1 MKKLLLTLT
10 IAMLGLLVRQPG
22 NAQTPYLPP
31 FTTYSGTTV
40 NYVRTW
46 IATAPG
52 QTPAS
57 LQTGPVSDVKQ
68 TTDYYDAFGRP
79 QMSVRKQASPL
90 GNDMVTPHLYNSLG
104 NEQYRFLPFV
114 SNVAQSGD
122 VTNNGKF
129 KTDVYMQQEL
139 FYNSQLQNQPNEI
152 WQANGTGPLPAY
164 TYAYQETDYEASPL
178 NRVLDTYAP
187 GVSWVGTLGQTGGH
201 NNQTEALVNTAA
213 DNVQMWSINAA
224 QGSIPTSSGAYA
236 AGTLHKSIA
245 IDEQGHQVI
254 TYTDLYGQQI
264 LKKIQNTATADNGSG
279 SNHPGWLCTYSVYD
293 DNGNLRFVIPP
304 DMVAQIYGSWSISQ
318 TLADEL
324 CYRFEYDALNRK
336 VIEKDPGTPTG
347 SGGEVWMVYDV
358 RNRLVMRQDGNMR
371 AGLASQSGVSQWMVY
386 VYDALDRQVLTGTI
400 NSSNS
405 LSTMQ
410 QQVTAQTGSNSS
422 GTLSGAAPPTI
433 QGNLTLSLP
442 SMTGMWQAAQS
453 ITLAPGFS
461 ASSTFT
467 AQIVPQSATAVNN
480 TTVVNNNPIP
490 SGLTLAVLTA
500 SFYDNYNWLSTAG
513 TTLSALLNTAN
524 LGSPNITTSYLTSP
538 VYALPIVQSNQL
550 QGMPTGT
557 LTAQLGSSS
566 ANLYALPM
574 YDEYGNPIQTQSTNI
589 SGGTD
594 IATMQFSWCGKNIN
608 KVLTHQKNGTNSQ
621 SHMVA
626 TALTYDAAGRPL
638 SLTKT
643 VNSSVGGIGLSTPT
657 TTLFTNQYN
666 ERALVQQATL
676 GNGMETEQF
685 DYNVRGWSLGMNRS
699 FTETAGTGQN
709 YFGYAV
715 GYDYG
720 NINATGTSIG
730 SFATPAFNGN
740 IAGAVWK
747 SKGDNQIRKYD
758 YTYDVPNRLQGA
770 NFNQFDGS
778 QFDKTAGIDYSVSG
792 MSYDANGNIG
802 AMNQNGWVIGG
813 SQQIDKLSYNYLN
826 GNVSNRLQYVADN
839 SAYNQSNPSSS
850 LGDFHYTGTKS
861 SSSVDY
867 NYDDN
872 GNITSDANRTVSGI
886 VYNYLN
892 LPQTITFANNKGS
905 ISFLYDAAGNK
916 LQKTTVENAGTVT
929 YNNTSYPT
937 SITTVTKYIAGFV
950 YQSVSYGNPALAS
963 LQTTDQLQYISNEA
977 GRVRALYTNAASPTT
992 QTGYAFDY
1000 FIRDQTSNVRMVLTD
1015 EQWVDTYPVA
1025 TVESSSVSNEEN
1037 YYSINTGDVVQMGT
1051 GNTSTWWGSAGN
1063 TSYTNSN
1070 PPYTNPGDANS
1081 GAQSQYMYHLNG
1093 STGDQFGLGI
1103 TLKVMAGDNVSIL
1116 GKSVWNNTGSVS
1128 EPYPLSNIVNSL
1140 LSAFA
1145 GTTPV
1150 AASHFGITG
1159 AALDG
1164 STGITNALTTL
1175 VSPGPTQQNPSTA
1188 PNAGIS
1194 WILFNDQFQPIAMNT
1209 SLVSTT
1215 GNSVYTHPQMNV
1227 PITGNGYLYVFCENE
1242 SNADVYFDNL
1252 QVLQTRGHVL
1262 EEDHYYPVGLRM
1274 AGISDH
1280 AWNKLINNYRYQS
1293 KEIQDKEFSD
1303 NTGLAEYDFGSR
1315 FYDHQLGRWTTQDPA
1330 QQFENPYVGMGNKWT
1345 SGTDPDGKFWGV
1357 DDLVVSL
1364 VGFTVGYV
1372 SYGLETHHWGGK
1384 AMLEGLAGAAI
1395 AEGGYLTMGGG
1406 LASTSSLYAGAGG
1419 SLTFAPTDF
1428 AGQAA
1433 LQTAEAA
1440 AGDQGL
1446 IQTAISFS
1454 STYASSAAAS
1464 FLQHGS
1470 QLQSNSWSTF
1480 GLMAGY
1486 SLMAS
1491 VQAGFQ
1497 SNNMQGKVDGWFPK
1511 VVPKYMAGAFS
1522 NAIGG
1527 AIANTGN
1534 SVLAA
1539 YSPSTHSW
1547 DHQALDPL
1555 NLLTDAVAGGVSS
1568 FGGQVAHNLVN
1579 SAMVDSKNTIMKN
1592 LWGNFVANLAN
1603 GTTQQLLTNAG
1614 SFNPFYTDII
1624 PGFDSNGWNA
1634 LLNGGGGMPNDMV
1647 GADAFTDWP

>member
-1 MKKLLLTLT
+1 MKKSLLTLT
-10 IAMLGLLVRQPG
+10 IAMFGLLVMQPG
-22 NAQTPYLPP
+22 NAQSPYLPP

-68 TTDYYDAFGRP
+68 TTDYYDAFGRS

-114 SNVAQSGD
+114 SNAAQSGD

-152 WQANGTGPLPAY
+152 WQGNGTGPLSAY

-178 NRVLDTYAP
+178 NRVLDAYAP
-187 GVSWVGTLGQTGGH
+187 GVSWVGTLGQTSGH
-201 NNQTEALVNTAA
+201 NNQTEALVNTAT
-213 DNVQMWSINAA
+213 DNIQMWSINAA
-224 QGSIPTSSGAYA
+224 QGSIPTSGGGYP

-254 TYTDLYGQQI
+254 TYTDLYGQQV

-279 SNHPGWLCTYSVYD
+279 SDHPGWLCTYSVYD

-304 DMVAQIYGSWSISQ
+304 AVVTQINGSWGISQ

-324 CYRFEYDALNRK
+324 CYRYEYDALKRK
-336 VIEKDPGTPTG
+336 IIEKDPGTPTG

-358 RNRLVMRQDGNMR
+358 RNRLVMRQDGNLR
-371 AGLASQSGVSQWMVY
+371 AGLTSQSGVSQWMVY
-386 VYDALDRQVLTGTI
+386 VYDGLDRQVLSGTV

-442 SMTGMWQAAQS
+442 SMSGTWQAAQS

-461 ASSTFT
+461 STGSSSSTFT
-467 AQIVPQSATAVNN
+467 AQIAAQSATAVNN

-524 LGSPNITTSYLTSP
+524 LRSPNINTNYLASP
-538 VYALPIVQSNQL
+538 VYALPIVQSNQV
-550 QGMPTGT
+550 QGRPTGSM
-557 LTAQLGSSS
+557 TAQLGSSS
-566 ANLYALPM
+566 ANLYALPI
-574 YDEYGNPIQTQSTNI
+574 YDEFGHPIQTQSTNI

-594 IATMQFSWCGKNIN
+594 IATMQYDWSGKNIN
-608 KVLTHQKNGTNSQ
+608 QVLSHQKSGTNSQ
-621 SHMVA
+621 SHVVA

-638 SLTKT
+638 SIAKT
-643 VNSSVGGIGLSTPT
+643 ITSSVGGVSLSTPT
-657 TTLFTNQYN
+657 TTLLTNQYN
-666 ERALVQQATL
+666 ERSLVQQVTL
-676 GNGMETEQF
+676 GNSMETEQF
-685 DYNVRGWSLGMNRS
+685 DYNVRGWKLGMNRN
-699 FTETAGTGQN
+699 FTETAGAGQN

-720 NINATGTSIG
+720 NINAAGTSIG

-740 IAGAVWK
+740 VAGAVWK

-778 QFDKTAGIDYSVSG
+778 QFDKNAGIDYSVSG

-813 SQQIDKLSYNYLN
+813 SQQIDQLGYNYLN
-826 GNVSNRLQYVADN
+826 GNGNSNRLQYVADN
-839 SAYNQSNPSSS
+839 SAYNGSNPSST
-850 LGDFHYTGTKS
+850 LGDFHYSGSKS

-867 NYDDN
+867 TYDDN

-892 LPQTITFANNKGS
+892 LPQTITFSNNKGS

-916 LQKTTVENAGTVT
+916 LQKTTVENTGTVAF
-929 YNNTSYPT
+929 NGTSYTT

-950 YQSVSYGNPALAS
+950 YQSVSYVNNSLAS
-963 LQTTDQLQYISNEA
+963 LQYTDNLQFVNDEA
-977 GRVRALYTNAASPTT
+977 GRIRALYNNASSPNT
-992 QTGYAFDY
+992 QTGYSFDY
-1000 FIRDQTSNVRMVLTD
+1000 FIRDQVKNVRMVLTD
-1015 EQWVDTYPVA
+1015 EQWVDTYPAA
-1025 TVESSSVSNEEN
+1025 TVESASIANEEK
-1037 YYSINTGDVVQMGT
+1037 YYSINTGDATLM
-1051 GNTSTWWGSAGN
+1051 SSLSWWGSAGG
-1063 TSYTNSN
+1063 TNYPDSTA
-1070 PPYTNPGDANS
+1070 PYSNPGDANP

-1093 STGDQFGLGI
+1093 STGDKIGLGI
-1103 TLKVMAGDNVSIL
+1103 TLKVMSGDVVSIV
-1116 GKSVWNNTGSVS
+1116 GRSIWNNTGSVS
-1128 EPYPLSNIVNSL
+1128 EPYPLSGAVNTL
-1140 LSAFA
+1140 LNALA
-1145 GTTPV
+1145 GAAPV
-1150 AASHFGITG
+1150 VSSHFGVTG

-1164 STGITNALTTL
+1164 STTVTNALATVLGTA
-1175 VSPGPTQQNPSTA
+1175 PTQTNPATT

-1194 WILFNDQFQPIAMNT
+1194 WILFNDQFQAISMG
-1209 SLVSTT
+1209 SSMVSTT
-1215 GNSVYTHPQMNV
+1215 GNVIYSHPQSNV
-1227 PITGNGYLYVFCENE
+1227 PITGNGYLYVFCSNE

-1252 QVLQTRGHVL
+1252 QVIQTRGHIL
-1262 EEDHYYPVGLRM
+1262 EEDHYYPVGLYM

-1280 AWNKLINNYRYQS
+1280 AWNKLINNYHYQG

-1303 NTGLAEYDFGSR
+1303 NTGLTEYDFGAR

-1330 QQFENPYVGMGNKWT
+1330 QQYENPYVAMGNKWT
-1345 SGTDPDGKFWGV
+1345 NGTDPNGQFWGV
-1357 DDLVVSL
+1357 DDLIVTL
-1364 VGFTVGYV
+1364 TGFAVGYI

-1384 AMLEGLAGAAI
+1384 ALVEGLAGAAI
-1395 AEGGYLTMGGG
+1395 AEGGYLTLGGG
-1406 LASTSSLYAGAGG
+1406 LASTSSLVGEAGG
-1419 SLTFAPTDF
+1419 ATTFESTDF

-1446 IQTAISFS
+1446 VQGAISFS
-1454 STYASSAAAS
+1454 STYATSAAAS

-1470 QLQSNSWSTF
+1470 QLQSNSWSTV

-1497 SNNMQGKVDGWFPK
+1497 SNDMQSSIDKLFPK
-1511 VVPKYMAGAFS
+1511 TQALQSYLKGAVS

-1534 SVLAA
+1534 SVLGS
-1539 YSPSTHSW
+1539 YNSSTHSW
-1547 DHQALDPL
+1547 DAKQLDPL
-1555 NLLTDAVAGGVSS
+1555 SLLRDAITGGASS
-1568 FGGQVAHNLVN
+1568 FGGQVAHNLVQ
-1579 SAMVDSKNTIMKN
+1579 SAMGNNFS
-1592 LWGNFVANLAN
+1592 GNFVANLAN

-1614 SFNPFYTDII
+1614 NFAPFYTDII
-1624 PGFDSNGWNA
+1624 PGFDANGWNA

-1647 GADAFTDWP
+1647 DAYAFTNWP